1 MKKTHTILLV
11 DDDPDIRASLRR
23 ALHDTEYRVIEAGSG
38 EHGVEFLQSESVID
52 VVISDFSMPG
62 MNGVD
67 FLHQVRMRR
76 PDALRVIL
84 TGELDVQVAARAL
97 NEGAA
102 HKFLLKP
109 WERVDLINTV
119 RIAQRTVP
127 RAHVSPPAPKD
138 AR

>member
-1 MKKTHTILLV
+1 MEKTYTLLLV
-11 DDDPDIRASLRR
+11 DDDPEVRASLRR
-23 ALHDTEYRVIEAGSG
+23 ALHDTEYQVIEADSG
-38 EHGVEFLQSESVID
+38 ERGMELVKSEAKID

-62 MNGVD
+62 MNGMD
-67 FLHQVRMRR
+67 FLHQVRMAR
-76 PDALRVIL
+76 PDTLRVIL
-84 TGELDVQVAARAL
+84 TGELDVQIAARAL

-109 WERVDLINTV
+109 WDRVDLVNIV

-127 RAHVSPPAPKD
+127 RAHVSPLAPKD